1 MIARYRVLADRISQE
16 LTLLC
21 DVMQRCE
28 GAVER
33 ARQNEADREFYIA
46 AAALYLHDFY
56 NGLERLFEV
65 IASEVDGAMPGGGAW
80 HRELLT
86 QMTLPLTD
94 VRPAVLTRETAY
106 SLDEY
111 LRFRHIVRSVYALHL
126 DPERVE
132 MLVVRLRP
140 IYGQVQAELEA
151 FVRFLERLV
160 RADEESSD

>member
-1 MIARYRVLADRISQE
+1 
-16 LTLLC
+16 
-21 DVMQRCE
+21 
-28 GAVER
+28 
-33 ARQNEADREFYIA
+33 
-46 AAALYLHDFY
+46 LH
-56 NGLERLFEV
+56 
-65 IASEVDGAMPGGGAW
+65 A
-80 HRELLT
+80 
-86 QMTLPLTD
+86 
-94 VRPAVLTRETAY
+94 TA
-106 SLDEY
+106 DEY